1 MILPPPR
8 STRTDTLFP
17 YTTLFRSDLSTEEL
31 VQIIEEGK
39 KQLMQIREG
48 RERPGL
54 DDKIL
59 ASWNGMMLKGF
70 LDAYR
75 AFGEKRFLDR
85 ALKNAVFIKEQ
96 LISGEGKIWR
106 NFKNGHASI
115 NGFLDDYAFEIGRA
129 HV

>member
-85 ALKNAVFIKEQ
+85 ALKRSEEHTSELQSLMRISYAVFCLKKK
-96 LISGEGKIWR
+96 KIR
-106 NFKNGHASI
+106 HKIHTRSK
-115 NGFLDDYAFEIGRA
+115 
-129 HV
+129 